1 MGRAQPLSTALVAL
15 VALAVGFLLAGQVKA
30 QLLTPSNQVGRN
42 QALIRS
48 VQDLERTNQADR
60 AKIEALRAEI
70 DALEAQAASQSQ
82 ATQGLKNRVADLRA
96 HAGLTPLHGPGV
108 EVDLTSGPPGSDPSG
123 QNRNLITYQDVQD
136 LVNLL
141 FASGAEGVAVSGR
154 RITPLSAF
162 SGSEGEVIV
171 DQGPPLFSPIKI
183 VAVGDRNSMEGAL
196 GDSNSLPSLRIR
208 EIQFQLTL
216 GVRGAPDESLPAFDG
231 SLEAPHVGPA

>member
-1 MGRAQPLSTALVAL
+1 MGRTQPLSTALVAL

-60 AKIEALRAEI
+60 ANIEALRAEI
-70 DALEAQAASQSQ
+70 DALEVQAASQSQ
-82 ATQGLKNRVADLRA
+82 TTQGLQNQVADLRA

-108 EVDLTSGPPGSDPSG
+108 EVDLSSGPPGSDPTG
-123 QNRNLITYQDVQD
+123 QDRNLITYQDVQD

-141 FASGAEGVAVSGR
+141 FAAGAEGVAVSGR

-171 DQGPPLFSPIKI
+171 DQGPPLFSPIRI
-183 VAVGDRNSMEGAL
+183 VAVGDRNGMEAAL
-196 GDSNSLPSLRIR
+196 GDPNSVPSLRIR

-216 GVRGAPDESLPAFDG
+216 RVSGAPDESLPAFDG
-231 SLEAPHVGPA
+231 SLEAPHVGAA

>member
-48 VQDLERTNQADR
+48 VQDLERTNQAD
-60 AKIEALRAEI
+60 RAEI

-162 SGSEGEVIV
+162 
-171 DQGPPLFSPIKI
+171 
-183 VAVGDRNSMEGAL
+183 R
-196 GDSNSLPSLRIR
+196 
-208 EIQFQLTL
+208 
-216 GVRGAPDESLPAFDG
+216 
-231 SLEAPHVGPA
+231 

>member
-1 MGRAQPLSTALVAL
+1 MERNQTLSTALVAL

-42 QALIRS
+42 QALVHS
-48 VQDLERTNQADR
+48 VQDLERTNEADR

-70 DALEAQAASQSQ
+70 DALEGRAASQSQ
-82 ATQGLKNRVADLRA
+82 TTQELQSQVADLRA
-96 HAGLTPLHGPGV
+96 HAGLTPMHGPGV

-123 QNRNLITYQDVQD
+123 QNRNLVTYQDVQD

-141 FASGAEGVAVSGR
+141 FASGAEGIAVSGR

-171 DQGPPLFSPIKI
+171 DQGPPLFSPIRI
-183 VAVGDRNSMEGAL
+183 MAVGDRNRMEDAL
-196 GDSNSLPSLRIR
+196 GDPNNLPSLRVR
-208 EIQFQLTL
+208 QMQFQLTL
-216 GVRGAPDESLPAFDG
+216 RVSGSPNESLPAYDAG
-231 SLEAPHVGPA
+231 LGTPHVGPA

>member
-1 MGRAQPLSTALVAL
+1 MGRTQPLSTALVAL

-60 AKIEALRAEI
+60 ANIQTLRAQI

-82 ATQGLKNRVADLRA
+82 TTQDLQNQVADLRA

-108 EVDLTSGPPGSDPSG
+108 EVVLTSGPPGSDPSG
-123 QNRNLITYQDVQD
+123 QSRNLITYQDVQD

-141 FASGAEGVAVSGR
+141 FAAGAEGVAVSGR

-162 SGSEGEVIV
+162 TGSEGEVIV
-171 DQGPPLFSPIKI
+171 DQGPPLFSPIRI
-183 VAVGDRNSMEGAL
+183 VAVGDRNGMEAAL
-196 GDSNSLPSLRIR
+196 GDPNSLPSLRIR

-216 GVRGAPDESLPAFDG
+216 RVRGAPDETLPAFDG
-231 SLEAPHVGPA
+231 SLEAPHVSKA

>member
-1 MGRAQPLSTALVAL
+1 MGRTQPLSTALVAL

-60 AKIEALRAEI
+60 ANIQTLRAQI

-82 ATQGLKNRVADLRA
+82 TTQDLQNQVADLRA

-108 EVDLTSGPPGSDPSG
+108 EVVLTGGPPGSDPSG
-123 QNRNLITYQDVQD
+123 QSHNLITYQDVQD

-162 SGSEGEVIV
+162 TGSEGEVIV

-183 VAVGDRNSMEGAL
+183 VAVGDRNGMEAAL
-196 GDSNSLPSLRIR
+196 GDPNSLPSLRIR
-208 EIQFQLTL
+208 EIQFQLAL
-216 GVRGAPDESLPAFDG
+216 RVRGAPDETLPAFDG
-231 SLEAPHVGPA
+231 SLEAPHVGKA